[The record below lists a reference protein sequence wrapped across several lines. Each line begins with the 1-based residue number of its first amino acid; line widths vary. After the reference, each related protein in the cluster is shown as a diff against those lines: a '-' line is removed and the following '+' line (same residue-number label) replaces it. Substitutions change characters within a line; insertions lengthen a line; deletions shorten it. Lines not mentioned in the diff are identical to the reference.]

1 MEAYEKSN
9 FSMKLVL
16 LLFVLILASYLAFS
30 ENADSTKQVSHF
42 SGSVLITNKGISL
55 IPSLTLGKPAAQF
68 EFSMGKGKLTFEPQ
82 FRFAL
87 EGKPWSFIFWWR
99 YKLAENDRFRFN
111 VGAHPAL
118 SFKTVDLSASGGSS
132 EGMIVRRYLAAELAP
147 TFVLT
152 ENFSIGPYYL
162 IARGVEEEIAHNTH
176 YLTLRGNVSNIRL
189 SDQLYMGISPQVYY
203 LRIHKTVGYYAAS
216 GFSLA
221 KRNFPV
227 SLSALINTKI
237 DSDIAGDNFIWN
249 VSLIY
254 SFNKLY
260 NQL

>member
-1 MEAYEKSN
+1 M
-9 FSMKLVL
+9 FVL
-16 LLFVLILASYLAFS
+16 LQTSYFTIA

-42 SGSVLITNKGISL
+42 SGSVLVTNKGISL

-99 YKLAENDRFRFN
+99 YKFTDTERFRFN
-111 VGAHPAL
+111 IGAHPAL
-118 SFKTVDLSASGGSS
+118 SFKTVDLSASGGSAD
-132 EGMIVRRYLAAELAP
+132 GMIVRRYLAAELAP
-147 TFVLT
+147 TFVL
-152 ENFSIGPYYL
+152 SKKVSVGPYYL

-176 YLTLRGNVSNIRL
+176 YLTLRGNVSNMRL
-189 SDQLYMGISPQVYY
+189 SEQLTMEISPQVYY
-203 LRIHKTVGYYAAS
+203 LRIHKTVGYYWAS

-221 KRNFPV
+221 KTNLPV
-227 SLSALINTKI
+227 SFSALINKKI
-237 DSDIAGDNFIWN
+237 DSDIAGDDFIWN

-254 SFNKLY
+254 SFGKKY
-260 NQL
+260 KQL